1 MQPEIRFSYE
11 PHQKQKEVHM
21 ACSPTASNF
30 YTIVCAGR
38 QSGKSKLAK
47 YQSIQWALSE
57 PNLTVWYVLPSE
69 GQAKKVFRGFYEEL
83 YKMGLVKTKIASKGD
98 IYIQLIN
105 GSKIEFKTSG
115 TDNNLRGSDVNYMVL
130 DEAAFI
136 NKETIQL
143 AILPTM
149 TAVGRKILIVST
161 PKGKNYFYELWM
173 NAFNKDESI
182 SKDFKSFQF
191 TSKDNTKAPAKMLEL
206 VESFRR
212 TLPSAIFRQEFLAEW
227 VDSEAVFNHINELAR
242 ILPIKQPNPKDRYYM
257 GIDLALSTTGDYTV
271 ITLINNKG
279 EMVYMDRF
287 RGVEAPEV
295 CKRIEN
301 VHNLFMPVKTIIESN
316 NQGLPL
322 MQYLQGKI
330 RNMEGFYTT
339 NESKSLII
347 NELIAAFS
355 SKEIAVLNDDILKK
369 ELEAFIFKFS
379 QTGKIRF
386 EAASGFNDDC
396 VMSLA
401 FAWHNYFQNRV
412 SGGYKVYTN
421 ETFRGSKGTKGFD
434 PDNDDESKEI
444 IFKW

>member
-1 MQPEIRFSYE
+1 MKPEIRFSYE
-11 PHQKQKEVHM
+11 PHQKQKEVHL
-21 ACSPTASNF
+21 ACSPNSPNF

-38 QSGKSKLAK
+38 QSGKSKLSK
-47 YQSIQWALSE
+47 YQAIQWALSE
-57 PNLTVWYVLPSE
+57 KDLTVWYVLPSE
-69 GQAKKVFRGFYEEL
+69 GQAKKVFREFYPEL
-83 YKMGLVKTKIASKGD
+83 YQKGLVKTKIQSKGD
-98 IYIQLIN
+98 IYIELIN

-115 TDNNLRGSDVNYMVL
+115 TDNNLRGSSVHYLVL

-136 NKETIQL
+136 SKQTIEY

-149 TAVGRKILIVST
+149 AAQGRKILIVST

-212 TLPSAIFRQEFLAEW
+212 TLPDAIFRQEFLAEW
-227 VDSEAVFNHINELAR
+227 CDSEAVFNNINELAR
-242 ILPIKQPNPKDRYYM
+242 ILPINKPNSKDRYYM
-257 GIDLALSTTGDYTV
+257 GIDIALSSTGDFTV
-271 ITLINNKG
+271 ISIINSKG
-279 EMVYMDRF
+279 EMVFMDRF
-287 RGVEAPEV
+287 RGVEAPEL
-295 CKRIEN
+295 CKRIEDAY
-301 VHNLFMPVKTIIESN
+301 NLFMPVKTIIEQN
-316 NQGLPL
+316 NQGLPII
-322 MQYLQGKI
+322 QYLQGKI

-347 NELIAAFS
+347 NQLIAAFS
-355 SKEIAVLNDDILKK
+355 SKEIFVLNDEILKK
-369 ELEAFIFKFS
+369 ELEAFVFKFS

-401 FAWHNYFQNRV
+401 FAWHNYVSNRIT
-412 SGGYKVYTN
+412 GGYKVYCGD
-421 ETFRGSKGTKGFD
+421 TFKPLKDDKGYDDG
-434 PDNDDESKEI
+434 DDEQSKEI